1 MRSAGL
7 RGFRRTFRSLPD
19 VARRSQSTAAAAL
32 AEPLEDDLLPEPAW
46 EWPRNPT
53 NAPAPPAPR
62 VHNFSSGPAQLP
74 ESVLERARDEFMS
87 WPDAPGQSPMCIS
100 HRDAGG
106 PYQQMQMRCEGQ
118 LRAMLDVPDNYSVV
132 FMQGGAHG
140 QFSAVP
146 LNLLG
151 GKPTISSVDTGF
163 WARRAAAE
171 MSKYAAIDWAA
182 SADPKADLSAS
193 AEPLDW
199 RTVVPSQ
206 FTRMPDASTWRVA
219 DDAGFVH
226 LCANET
232 IGGVELLDDPDLP
245 ALSPSSSSS
254 KPPPV
259 VADFTSCLLSRH
271 VDVSKYG
278 VLYCSGGKNLGPAGL
293 TLALVRDD
301 LLDGSREHP
310 LCPSVLS
317 YKTLSSSK
325 PIGSIYA
332 TPPTYGIYMLSLV
345 LDDLHARG
353 GLRWAAERTARL
365 AGLVYDAIDAS
376 GGFYTN
382 PVEPASRSR
391 ISVPFGVTGGGGR
404 SPGES
409 AELERRFL
417 AEASQAGFRHLAGHP
432 IAGGARVSIY
442 NGVPERSVEALADF
456 MYAFRRAHQ

>member
-1 MRSAGL
+1 M
-7 RGFRRTFRSLPD
+7 
-19 VARRSQSTAAAAL
+19 
-32 AEPLEDDLLPEPAW
+32 
-46 EWPRNPT
+46 
-53 NAPAPPAPR
+53 
-62 VHNFSSGPAQLP
+62 
-74 ESVLERARDEFMS
+74 
-87 WPDAPGQSPMCIS
+87 
-100 HRDAGG
+100 
-106 PYQQMQMRCEGQ
+106 
-118 LRAMLDVPDNYSVV
+118 
-132 FMQGGAHG
+132 
-140 QFSAVP
+140 P

-182 SADPKADLSAS
+182 SADPKADQSAS

-254 KPPPV
+254 PPPPV

-353 GLRWAAERTARL
+353 GLRWAAERTARRPRL
-365 AGLVYDAIDAS
+365 RRHRRLGRLLHQ
-376 GGFYTN
+376 
-382 PVEPASRSR
+382 PVEAASRSR
-391 ISVPFGVTGGGGR
+391 ISVPFGVTGGGGPPAGR
-404 SPGES
+404 PSSSAASSPRPPRPASVTSPATPSPAAPASPFTMACPSAPSRHSPTSCTPSAARTSEGGAAGTAGVRERES
-409 AELERRFL
+409 SRASLRGKVEGARHTSETSEREGSAAR
-417 AEASQAGFRHLAGHP
+417 AREASA
-432 IAGGARVSIY
+432 
-442 NGVPERSVEALADF
+442 PERA
-456 MYAFRRAHQ
+456 